1 MFKGLWGSRWRRAE
15 EDPLRG
21 ALGSL
26 ERQVMEIV
34 WRQGDFTVRAV
45 QAQLARPMAYTTV
58 MTTLDRLFKKGLV
71 ARRRDGRAFVYTAA
85 QSRQE
90 IEADVASGVLSG
102 LLSNGPASAL
112 PILSNLVDA
121 VGRQDGG
128 LDMLSALEALV
139 RDKRQR
145 IEEDNK

>member
-71 ARRRDGRAFVYTAA
+71 ARRRDGRAFVYTAV